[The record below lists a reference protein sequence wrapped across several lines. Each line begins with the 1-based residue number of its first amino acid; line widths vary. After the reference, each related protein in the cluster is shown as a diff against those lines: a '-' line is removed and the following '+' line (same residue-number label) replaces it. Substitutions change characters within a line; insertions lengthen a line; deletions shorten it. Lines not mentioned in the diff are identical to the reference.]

1 MDHVVYIDARERE
14 LDKILSGEK
23 TMIIRGAAGRKLP
36 HGRVY
41 QGDVLWFV
49 ENSGNGLVRCHADV
63 KHVINSEKLNERESL
78 ELIMNHQPMLCLSPN
93 QIKRWGGKRYLVLIE
108 IENIQEVTPFG
119 IDRSNYGNMDDWLPA
134 EDIRSIKVSSS

>member
-1 MDHVVYIDARERE
+1 MDHVVYIDAKERE
-14 LDKILSGEK
+14 LDKILAGEK

-49 ENSGNGLVRCHADV
+49 ENRGNGLVRCRADV
-63 KHVINSEKLNERESL
+63 KHVINSEKLSEQESL

-108 IENIQEVTPFG
+108 IENMQEVTPFE

-134 EDIRSIKVSSS
+134 EDIRSIKVSSP